1 MISRNAFAAALAV
14 VCAPAYAVEPDFAT
28 KAEAIVEAAYPA
40 TGPGGAAI
48 VTEGGKVVYVG
59 ASGMA
64 DIAKGEPLTPDTV
77 FRLGSITKQFA
88 AAVVLQLV
96 AEGKLSLDDPLTKF
110 VPGYP
115 EPGGHATV
123 RQLLNHTS
131 GIQSYTG
138 IPGWMASDK
147 VHTPHTTAEM
157 IAEFRDQPAEFAP
170 GEKWNYNN
178 SGYVLVG
185 AVIEAVTGKPWYEAV
200 AERITGPLGL
210 TTIRYGGEEASIP
223 AFATGYTAAAD
234 GKFEP
239 AGAIDMSVPHAA
251 GALIG
256 TVGDLAKWSDA
267 LHHGKVVPA
276 PLYARMIAPTPLPQG
291 KSQPYGFGLA
301 QDTLRGM
308 PAITHSGG
316 IFGFGTN
323 AIYIPERDLFVA
335 VFTNSDGGIQPAGM
349 PMLRLAAE
357 AIGKPFPTFTAIE
370 PDLAALEPAL
380 GIYAID
386 GSKDTRL
393 LFVRD
398 GKLYTLRSGAS
409 DSPVFAAGGNRFF
422 YGPDSLNWFELKRE
436 DGATW
441 AMLMHQN
448 GEEQAGRALR
458 TGPVPEVVTVD
469 VPRDILASYAG
480 QYTSPIAPIAVALRD
495 DGVLTLAFGPQQPV
509 ALQAISETE
518 FAAIGV
524 DARIEFTRNGDKV
537 SGLILRQGGRE
548 LTATRD
554 PG

>member
-1 MISRNAFAAALAV
+1 MNFKYSAAAALIV
-14 VCAPAYAVEPDFAT
+14 LSAPAHAVEPDFAA

-88 AAVVLQLV
+88 AAVVLQLA

-138 IPGWMASDK
+138 IPGWMAGDK
-147 VHTPHTTAEM
+147 VRTPHTTAEM
-157 IAEFRDQPAEFAP
+157 IAEFRDQPPEFAP

-185 AVIEAVTGKPWYEAV
+185 AVIEAVTGKPWYEAA

-210 TTIRYGGEEASIP
+210 TTIRYGAEESSIP
-223 AFATGYTAAAD
+223 AFATGYTEGAD

-239 AGAIDMSVPHAA
+239 ARPIDMSVPHAA
-251 GALIG
+251 GALLG
-256 TVGDLAKWSDA
+256 TVGDLARWSNA

-276 PLYARMIAPTPLPQG
+276 PLYAQMIAPTPLPGG

-301 QDTLRGM
+301 QDTLRGL

-335 VFTNSDGGIQPAGM
+335 VFTNSDSGIQPAGV

-357 AIGKPFPTFTAIE
+357 AVGKPFPTFTAVE
-370 PDLAALEPAL
+370 PDLAALDPAL

-386 GSKDTRL
+386 GGEDTRL
-393 LFVRD
+393 LFARD
-398 GKLYTLRSGAS
+398 GKLYTRRSGAS
-409 DSPVFAAGGNRFF
+409 DSPVLAAGENRFF
-422 YGPDSLNWFELKRE
+422 YGPESLNWFELKQE
-436 DGATW
+436 DGGAW

-448 GEEQAGRALR
+448 GEKQAERAVR

-469 VPRDILASYAG
+469 VPREVLASYAG
-480 QYTSPIAPIAVALRD
+480 QYTSPVAPIAVALRE
-495 DGVLTLAFGPQQPV
+495 DGVLTLAFGPQQPA
-509 ALQAISETE
+509 ALQPTSETE
-518 FAAIGV
+518 FAVIGV
-524 DARIEFTRNGDKV
+524 DARIEFTRTDGKV
-537 SGLILRQGGRE
+537 TGLVLRQGGRE
-548 LTATRD
+548 LAATRD
-554 PG
+554 PH